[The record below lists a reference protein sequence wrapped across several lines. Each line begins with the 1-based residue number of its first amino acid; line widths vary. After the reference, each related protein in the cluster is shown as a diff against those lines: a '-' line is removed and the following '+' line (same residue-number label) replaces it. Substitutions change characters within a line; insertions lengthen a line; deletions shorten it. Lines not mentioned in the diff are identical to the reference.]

1 MILQLRLTQRVSFP
15 FHCLEPTLPTV
26 TLNPPQD
33 FNVSY
38 GSTVNFT
45 CEARGSPKPKITWYK
60 DGRPLFGRNIQNVQ
74 GISQLTL
81 ESVTS
86 YDGGEY
92 WCEAKNSE
100 GGRKSISTTIKGQ
113 LFLAQTP
120 FNHRVYFIAFSSGQ
134 VLVACFIYIFLSAEV
149 FSWYLH
155 CNPMNINFPFTAV
168 LSMPV
173 ILVHPSNVSLNLEE
187 TNIKVIFFC
196 KVIGFPRPLITW
208 LKNDS
213 TLTGGMVVQNG
224 SSSSLMLQSVTKE
237 ETFARYKCIAKN
249 SLGEVSS
256 KEGVLVVREQ
266 IQHSGACLGCILSCY
281 V

>member
-1 MILQLRLTQRVSFP
+1 MTGASTGVRQKTQKEGEHPTIRLLRVSYFWLRHRLIIV
-15 FHCLEPTLPTV
+15 F
-26 TLNPPQD
+26 
-33 FNVSY
+33 
-38 GSTVNFT
+38 
-45 CEARGSPKPKITWYK
+45 
-60 DGRPLFGRNIQNVQ
+60 
-74 GISQLTL
+74 ISLLSQAVRCWLH
-81 ESVTS
+81 
-86 YDGGEY
+86 
-92 WCEAKNSE
+92 A
-100 GGRKSISTTIKGQ
+100 
-113 LFLAQTP
+113 
-120 FNHRVYFIAFSSGQ
+120 SS
-134 VLVACFIYIFLSAEV
+134 SAEV

-196 KVIGFPRPLITW
+196 KIIGFPRPSITW

-224 SSSSLMLQSVTKE
+224 SSSFLVLQSVTKE

>member
-74 GISQLTL
+74 GISKLTL

-134 VLVACFIYIFLSAEV
+134 VLVACFIIS
-149 FSWYLH
+149 
-155 CNPMNINFPFTAV
+155 
-168 LSMPV
+168 
-173 ILVHPSNVSLNLEE
+173 
-187 TNIKVIFFC
+187 
-196 KVIGFPRPLITW
+196 
-208 LKNDS
+208 
-213 TLTGGMVVQNG
+213 
-224 SSSSLMLQSVTKE
+224 
-237 ETFARYKCIAKN
+237 
-249 SLGEVSS
+249 
-256 KEGVLVVREQ
+256 
-266 IQHSGACLGCILSCY
+266 
-281 V
+281 